1 MFAFFV
7 IVVSV
12 YTPRTA
18 GERDRPPLIADYFV
32 FEPRPAKGRHRVN
45 FGLDYGSSPHRQ
57 IMTPSLPGGKLPK
70 TRLYGRHETSFR
82 FLKFAFNLLSAA
94 HCQIPRLLGRDIDRK
109 ADQTAWIALG
119 ISQER
124 KTEVNGRCNMRSHVP
139 SQKPVLRLSSRTEF
153 S

>member
-1 MFAFFV
+1 MEVGPHPQRRRIGDFPSRYS
-7 IVVSV
+7 SV
-12 YTPRTA
+12 ASAPKTVGFRRLAPA
-18 GERDRPPLIADYFV
+18 PNPPV
-32 FEPRPAKGRHRVN
+32 GN
-45 FGLDYGSSPHRQ
+45 
-57 IMTPSLPGGKLPK
+57 LPK
-70 TRLYGRHETSFR
+70 IRLYGRDETSFR
-82 FLKFAFNLLSAA
+82 FLKFAFTLLSAA

>member
-1 MFAFFV
+1 
-7 IVVSV
+7 VVGDSEV
-12 YTPRTA
+12 EVHVNPD
-18 GERDRPPLIADYFV
+18 GHNEFRDY
-32 FEPRPAKGRHRVN
+32 
-45 FGLDYGSSPHRQ
+45 
-57 IMTPSLPGGKLPK
+57 
-70 TRLYGRHETSFR
+70 
-82 FLKFAFNLLSAA
+82 LKFAFNLLSAA

>member
-1 MFAFFV
+1 MAHY
-7 IVVSV
+7 VVSRRRSEPCV
-12 YTPRTA
+12 EVSRK
-18 GERDRPPLIADYFV
+18 RDCGIARARPS
-32 FEPRPAKGRHRVN
+32 
-45 FGLDYGSSPHRQ
+45 GLRN
-57 IMTPSLPGGKLPK
+57 LPI
-70 TRLYGRHETSFR
+70 TRLYGRYETSFR

>member
-1 MFAFFV
+1 MFTDFQWGSLHLDQKSAYGQV
-7 IVVSV
+7 
-12 YTPRTA
+12 A
-18 GERDRPPLIADYFV
+18 DHLINGDSGKF
-32 FEPRPAKGRHRVN
+32 
-45 FGLDYGSSPHRQ
+45 
-57 IMTPSLPGGKLPK
+57 IPGAANLLK
-70 TRLYGRHETSFR
+70 TRLYGRYETSFR

>member
-1 MFAFFV
+1 MV
-7 IVVSV
+7 L
-12 YTPRTA
+12 R
-18 GERDRPPLIADYFV
+18 RPI
-32 FEPRPAKGRHRVN
+32 EC
-45 FGLDYGSSPHRQ
+45 
-57 IMTPSLPGGKLPK
+57 
-70 TRLYGRHETSFR
+70 TRLYGRYETSFR

-94 HCQIPRLLGRDIDRK
+94 HCQIPRLLGRGIDRK